1 MEKRQ
6 LPSRKYD
13 AMDHFQKCFLI
24 LKLDKGLVDKRDHSL
39 ASGSAVRLTDKGTED
54 ENKTMIKGWKA
65 IRVDLVIVP
74 PQQFAYALLGW
85 SGSRVSRHL
94 VKLHFKAINNEI
106 DTHLTLT
113 NRTRRL
119 ISHSINLLM
128 AQETYHISRFTLF
141 QLAPHPNS

>member
-85 SGSRVSRHL
+85 SGSRQFERDLRRYCSQEKRMLLDNHGLYDKNTQVFLKAETEEEIFAHL
-94 VKLHFKAINNEI
+94 GLEYIEP
-106 DTHLTLT
+106 
-113 NRTRRL
+113 
-119 ISHSINLLM
+119 
-128 AQETYHISRFTLF
+128 QERN
-141 QLAPHPNS
+141 A